1 MPFIDD
7 EQLAALYKE
16 VDQEKKASAFF
27 QNLHQENKAKLL
39 RFHFYRLGFF
49 MATTLLILG
58 GSYFFAFNEAEEEAA
73 TLSRIEQLELE
84 NKILGGSTKQLQ
96 ESLKTVKVY
105 TVQFMASSNSDIL
118 LFSDNFV
125 NFRAYPLLDFNAYSL
140 GNFSTEAEAE
150 AFRQELIKLGLTDV
164 WVTSYQSGERILL
177 NK

>member
-16 VDQEKKASAFF
+16 VDQEKKASDFF
-27 QNLHQENKAKLL
+27 QNLHQENKAKLV
-39 RFHFYRLGFF
+39 RYHFYRLGFF
-49 MATTLLILG
+49 VALTLLFLG
-58 GSYFFAFNEAEEEAA
+58 GSYFFAFSEAEEEAA